1 MKCERF
7 LQLPLNEL
15 RDMHSNMHAY
25 NSETQLVL
33 FHLEKMGKL
42 NVKASSDQPIVP
54 AMKAKRLPQSN
65 TELSI
70 SPAEQKEK
78 KFNISQIDGRLIDL
92 EQTEKLLKDEI
103 SNMESKIISLEV
115 TARRRLNGASRESVS
130 IFQVILSLKWTH
142 VSYFC
147 LGKKYIVSPQTTTID
162 MWPA

>member
-15 RDMHSNMHAY
+15 RDIHSNMHAY

-130 IFQVILSLKWTH
+130 IFQVILSLK
-142 VSYFC
+142 
-147 LGKKYIVSPQTTTID
+147 
-162 MWPA
+162 